1 MNLLLFI
8 VLLNVSLIKAN
19 IYYDLSN
26 EDYSDVQNS
35 RNFTGKVVLT
45 TGSSSG
51 IGEGIVKL
59 FSVLGASVVV
69 TGRNATEITR
79 VAEECQELSPNKL
92 KPLEVVADVTKS
104 DDLNRL
110 LSETIKTFG
119 KLDVLVNNAGIGPTA
134 GVRDKAFMKVF
145 DQTIQV
151 NLRAYVELCYLSV
164 PYLDETNGTIISI
177 SSIASTHPYI
187 ANMAYEVSKTGVD
200 MMTKAL
206 ALELGPRIRI
216 NTINPGM
223 VETNITGS
231 LPPVIVDALRKE
243 LIARTPL
250 KRIGQPLD
258 VAKGVVFLASSDA
271 QFITAANLFI
281 DGGLVYN
288 TPGY

>member
-92 KPLEVVADVTKS
+92 KVFII
-104 DDLNRL
+104 
-110 LSETIKTFG
+110 IK
-119 KLDVLVNNAGIGPTA
+119 
-134 GVRDKAFMKVF
+134 
-145 DQTIQV
+145 
-151 NLRAYVELCYLSV
+151 
-164 PYLDETNGTIISI
+164 
-177 SSIASTHPYI
+177 
-187 ANMAYEVSKTGVD
+187 
-200 MMTKAL
+200 
-206 ALELGPRIRI
+206 
-216 NTINPGM
+216 
-223 VETNITGS
+223 
-231 LPPVIVDALRKE
+231 
-243 LIARTPL
+243 
-250 KRIGQPLD
+250 
-258 VAKGVVFLASSDA
+258 
-271 QFITAANLFI
+271 
-281 DGGLVYN
+281 
-288 TPGY
+288 